1 MSNCKAS
8 LFIWCQVSYSWIPGS
23 RGGQRLHGRWSLS
36 ACWEATCFPK
46 CLWNLTFSS
55 LLRPHAP
62 RERVI
67 NINNLLCLIPLWLS
81 LSVFGYF
88 ISYWLKRVH
97 DIAAVLNEQKLSCC
111 FSWPPGINKST
122 SSSDENTCFK
132 AMQHSLTAPFVTFI
146 VLPIRLSHAYPRISS
161 LAVIYSSQHDCLQ
174 WLLPL
179 WVVLI
184 KNINICKVCAANR
197 SLGNESMI
205 LCIVCSELN
214 CSKVIQNYT
223 MRTAN
228 CLTNK

>member
-8 LFIWCQVSYSWIPGS
+8 LFIWCQVSYSWIPGF

-46 CLWNLTFSS
+46 CLWNLKFSS

-62 RERVI
+62 RQRVI
-67 NINNLLCLIPLWLS
+67 NINNLLCLILLWVS
-81 LSVFGYF
+81 LSQCLVTLSHTGLESAWYCCC
-88 ISYWLKRVH
+88 IK
-97 DIAAVLNEQKLSCC
+97 SCC

-132 AMQHSLTAPFVTFI
+132 ATQHSLTAPFVTFI

-161 LAVIYSSQHDCLQ
+161 LTVIYSWQHDCLQ

-184 KNINICKVCAANR
+184 KNINICKVCGANR

-205 LCIVCSELN
+205 LCVVCGELN